1 MTVFDDAATALFD
14 DSNLGE
20 AATYTP
26 QGGSAVAVTV
36 VLARPDKRLDLGV
49 AGINVPS
56 WTADIRV
63 SELPS
68 GARKGDTLDVGADS
82 FIVRRIEREALR
94 IVARLDL
101 DKV

>member
-1 MTVFDDAATALFD
+1 MTAFDDAAAALFAD
-14 DSNLGE
+14 ANLGTD
-20 AATYTP
+20 ATYTP

-36 VLARPDKRLDLGV
+36 MLARPDKQVGV
-49 AGINVPS
+49 GVIGVNVPS
-56 WTADIRV
+56 WIADIRV

-68 GARKGDTLDVGADS
+68 GAGKGDTLDVGADS